1 MLEDIWQIPD
11 GVAPDIQKKI
21 VENNIKE
28 RQQKS
33 EAGWL
38 GKLWG
43 TKHAAQN
50 IVGIVC
56 FSSIILL
63 FVTILVPLDINT
75 DIKNR
80 LIQTASSLITLGLG
94 YLFGAHTKSK
104 E

>member
-1 MLEDIWQIPD
+1 MDNNWQIPD

-21 VENNIKE
+21 VENSIKE
-28 RQQKS
+28 RQLKN

-38 GKLWG
+38 GKFWG

-56 FSSIILL
+56 LSSIILL
-63 FVTILVPLDINT
+63 FVIILLPLDIDA
-75 DIKNR
+75 DIRNR

-94 YLFGAHTKSK
+94 YLFGAHTKTK